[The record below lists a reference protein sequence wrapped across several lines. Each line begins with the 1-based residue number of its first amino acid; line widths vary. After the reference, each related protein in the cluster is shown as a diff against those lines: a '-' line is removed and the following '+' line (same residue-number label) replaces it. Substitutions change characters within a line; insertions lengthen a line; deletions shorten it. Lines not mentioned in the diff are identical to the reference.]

1 MIIDDV
7 QVDQRFDHVRRKA
20 RVDLLRERRVDQNT
34 LRAIDLV
41 RSTIKLD
48 YSHYMRGEDA
58 CRLDVFAA
66 LN

>member
-1 MIIDDV
+1 LISDVV
-7 QVDQRFDHVRRKA
+7 QVDQRVDHVRRKA

-34 LRAIDLV
+34 LHAIVLV

-58 CRLDVFAA
+58 CRLDVFAK